1 MKRTAGIILLLL
13 FTCTYQIYSQD
24 TGSEDGSASLPRGF
38 RSILLGMTLEEA
50 KQALLEEPYFNY
62 RGDPDVSLLAEP
74 NKTVI
79 ETDGAVYIK
88 RGFFQFHEDALYIIN
103 LFLDR
108 DEIDHYSL
116 FTTLQ
121 KKYGAPLSLS
131 PEAVIWEDGTVRLS
145 LERPLTVKYIE
156 KGVFQGLLENS
167 KIRKSHITLS
177 REEFLDQF

>member
-1 MKRTAGIILLLL
+1 MKRTVVIMLL
-13 FTCTYQIYSQD
+13 FLCTVIYQMYSQD
-24 TGSEDGSASLPRGF
+24 TGSEDGSAPIPKGF
-38 RSILLGMTLEEA
+38 RSIQLGMTLEEV

-79 ETDGAVYIK
+79 ETDGAVYIE
-88 RGFFQFHEDALYIIN
+88 RGFFQFHENSLYIIN
-103 LFLDR
+103 LFLSR
-108 DEIDHYSL
+108 DEIDHYSM
-116 FTTLQ
+116 FTTL
-121 KKYGAPLSLS
+121 KEKYGNPLSLS
-131 PEAVIWEDGTVRLS
+131 PEAVIWEDEIVRLS

-156 KGVFQGLLENS
+156 KEVFQALLEKS